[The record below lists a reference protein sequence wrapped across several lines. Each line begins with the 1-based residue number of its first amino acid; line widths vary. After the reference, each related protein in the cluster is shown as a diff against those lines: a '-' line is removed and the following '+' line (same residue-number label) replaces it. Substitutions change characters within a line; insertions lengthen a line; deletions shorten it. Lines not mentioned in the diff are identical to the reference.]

1 MIMRDGELVT
11 VMQRQEED
19 KAHQSMEKEQR
30 TMASTQTGEAL
41 LLVWRV
47 LSLNQF
53 LQSSISHNLGVASK
67 VTTLAMDSIF
77 FFVDCLLRLQVVF
90 RVTKIKCRSGRRVS
104 LHKLIIARDDLHQ

>member
-1 MIMRDGELVT
+1 ME
-11 VMQRQEED
+11 QQEED
-19 KAHQSMEKEQR
+19 EAHKSTEKEQQVI
-30 TMASTQTGEAL
+30 TSTLTGKAL
-41 LLVWRV
+41 LLVLNF

-53 LQSSISHNLGVASK
+53 LQSSISQNLGVASK

-77 FFVDCLLRLQVVF
+77 FFVDCLLRLQVVC